1 MSDKRR
7 KYRLTFTVATVLL
20 AAVALFLIS
29 VLGNFT
35 GARADLTSDKLYTL
49 APAAARILKDLEV
62 PVQVRLYITP
72 ADKMPTAYKTLERD
86 ITEQLDDYARIS
98 GGKLQFSVHNP
109 QDDEK
114 LQEELAGKQ
123 IQPFQV
129 QSVDKDEIGVKLVWC
144 AMTIGYKDYPEE
156 VVPRI
161 LPENVPNLETLVV
174 VPIYRLT
181 RDKTPKVAVFAPKQE
196 LDPQVAMMYMQQGRQ
211 PPEPPDN
218 YTMILQL
225 LQQEHYSPV
234 RVDLTAASPIP
245 PDADVLL
252 VLNPNNL
259 DERQAFEINRALS
272 NGLPVFMAVQAHEY
286 GYAPGPRGG
295 WSISGRDLT
304 SGLDQVLGR
313 FGLGVNESHFF
324 DSNLQVLELPR
335 EVNLGGLRMQTR
347 EPVQA
352 PIQIRVTEDQFRKD
366 QPVTNRI
373 SQLLYLWGTPI
384 TLDSSKLQQA
394 NLTPQTL
401 MTSSATCWQEDF
413 MTAPLTAQD
422 FDRNGH
428 TMLGPQP
435 LAVLVEGLFP
445 DAFASSSPPAWP
457 AAGEGAVP
465 EIGVVAPLV
474 PKPSQLILVGS
485 AKMFD
490 NNVIQGGQNALLLIN
505 GVDYLAGSE
514 ALLSIRAKAMTER
527 TIRPV
532 AAGEKA
538 LWRFLTIFLVP
549 ILIAVYGVVRQVRRN
564 RESVRY
570 RRELSRR
577 SAA

>member
-7 KYRLTFTVATVLL
+7 RYRVTFTVATVLL

-72 ADKMPTAYKTLERD
+72 SEKMPTPYKTLERD
-86 ITEQLDDYARIS
+86 ITEQLNDYARIS
-98 GGKLQFSVHNP
+98 DGKLQFSVHNP

-114 LQEELAGKQ
+114 LQEELIGKD
-123 IQPFQV
+123 IRPFQV

-181 RDKTPKVAVFAPKQE
+181 REKAPRIAVFAPRQE

-211 PPEPPDN
+211 PPEPQDN
-218 YTMILQL
+218 YTLIMQL
-225 LQQEHYSPV
+225 LQQEHYAPV
-234 RVDLTAASPIP
+234 RVELTAASPLP
-245 PDADVLL
+245 ADTDVLL
-252 VLNPNNL
+252 VLNPTDL

-272 NGLPVFMAVQAHEY
+272 NGVPVFMAVQAHEY
-286 GYAPGPRGG
+286 SYAPGPRGG
-295 WSISGRDLT
+295 WSIGGRDLAG
-304 SGLDQVLGR
+304 GLDRVLAS
-313 FGLGVNESHFF
+313 FGLGVSEAHFF
-324 DSNLQVLELPR
+324 DANMETLELPR

-352 PIQIRVTEDQFRKD
+352 PMQIRVTEDQFKQD
-366 QPVTNRI
+366 LPVTNRI
-373 SQLLYLWGTPI
+373 SQLLYLWGTPV
-384 TLDSSKLQQA
+384 TVDSGKLQQA
-394 NLTPQTL
+394 GLTPLTL
-401 MTSSATCWQEDF
+401 MTSSANCWQVDF
-413 MTAPLTAQD
+413 TPAPLTGQD
-422 FDRNGH
+422 LDRKGRQ
-428 TMLGPQP
+428 MLGPQP

-445 DAFASSSPPAWP
+445 DAFASSGPPAWP
-457 AAGEGAVP
+457 AAGEGAAP
-465 EIGVVAPLV
+465 QLGTVAPLS

-490 NNVIQGGQNALLLIN
+490 NAVIQGGQNALLLLN

-514 ALLSIRAKAMTER
+514 ALLSIRAKSMTAR

-532 AAGEKA
+532 ATGEKA
-538 LWRFLTIFLVP
+538 LWRFVTIFLVP
-549 ILIAVYGVVRQVRRN
+549 ILVAVYGVMRQVRRN
-564 RESVRY
+564 RESARY

-577 SAA
+577 PAA

>member
-1 MSDKRR
+1 M
-7 KYRLTFTVATVLL
+7 
-20 AAVALFLIS
+20 ALFLIS

-86 ITEQLDDYARIS
+86 ITEQLNDYARIS
-98 GGKLQFSVHNP
+98 DGKLQFSVHNP

-114 LQEELAGKQ
+114 LQEELIGKD
-123 IQPFQV
+123 IRPFQV

-181 RDKTPKVAVFAPKQE
+181 REKAPKVAVFAPRQE
-196 LDPQVAMMYMQQGRQ
+196 MDPQVAMMYLQQGRQ

-218 YTMILQL
+218 YSLIMQL

-234 RVDLTAASPIP
+234 RVELTPASPIP
-245 PDADVLL
+245 ADADVLL
-252 VLNPNNL
+252 VLNPTNL
-259 DERQAFEINRALS
+259 NERQAFEINRALS
-272 NGLPVFMAVQAHEY
+272 NGVPVFMAVQAHEY
-286 GYAPGPRGG
+286 DYSPGPRGG

-304 SGLDQVLGR
+304 SGLDDVLGG
-313 FGLGVNESHFF
+313 FGLGVSEAHFF
-324 DSNLQVLELPR
+324 DNNLRVLELPR

-352 PIQIRVTEDQFRKD
+352 PIQIRVTEDQFKQD
-366 QPVTNRI
+366 LPVTNRI
-373 SQLLYLWGTPI
+373 NQLLYLWGTPI
-384 TLDSSKLQQA
+384 TARQRQA
-394 NLTPQTL
+394 
-401 MTSSATCWQEDF
+401 
-413 MTAPLTAQD
+413 
-422 FDRNGH
+422 
-428 TMLGPQP
+428 
-435 LAVLVEGLFP
+435 
-445 DAFASSSPPAWP
+445 
-457 AAGEGAVP
+457 AAGEPDAADPDDLERELLAGGFPAGAADGPGRRPQRPHHARSATAGGPRRGPLPGRLRRRPVRRP
-465 EIGVVAPLV
+465 GPPRARARCPQAGIVAPLA

-490 NNVIQGGQNALLLIN
+490 NNIIQGGQNALLLLN

-514 ALLSIRAKAMTER
+514 ALLSIRAKAMTAR

-532 AAGEKA
+532 ATGEKA

-549 ILIAVYGVVRQVRRN
+549 ILIAVYGVVRQARRN
-564 RESVRY
+564 RESARY

-577 SAA
+577 PAA